1 MTIAPCRTHR
11 GNPAARCTC
20 DQCGAGVDLVV
31 KHQRDSRHGAEAHAM
46 RKLTAMGW
54 ACHGK
59 TLRCPDCEALRRLEA
74 HNHQSKEEPMTTK
87 PATAKLADVM
97 PTELRRPTPAQ
108 KRQII
113 GLLEEVYDD
122 KLLRY
127 AGGET
132 DKTVAEAIGGN
143 VMPGWVAEIREELFG
158 PDGANEDIA
167 ILQASLDEMA
177 RHGAAL
183 AEVNRKQAED
193 ITSLRAKVK
202 ESADR
207 LEAIKRAVGP
217 KAAKV

>member
-1 MTIAPCRTHR
+1 MT
-11 GNPAARCTC
+11 
-20 DQCGAGVDLVV
+20 
-31 KHQRDSRHGAEAHAM
+31 M
-46 RKLTAMGW
+46 
-54 ACHGK
+54 
-59 TLRCPDCEALRRLEA
+59 
-74 HNHQSKEEPMTTK
+74 K

-202 ESADR
+202 DSADR